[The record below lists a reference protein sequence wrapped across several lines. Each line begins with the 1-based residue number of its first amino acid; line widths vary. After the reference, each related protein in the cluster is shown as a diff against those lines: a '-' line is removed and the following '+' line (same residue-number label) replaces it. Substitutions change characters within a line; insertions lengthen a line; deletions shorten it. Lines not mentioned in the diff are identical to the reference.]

1 MSNSSGN
8 SYELRDVE
16 KNTQKLPNAAV
27 MGVGNISS
35 EKRPSYVYDDGA
47 VPGESFTY
55 GMRRLFYAI
64 VQLARNE

>member
-16 KNTQKLPNAAV
+16 KNTEKMPNAAV
-27 MGVGNISS
+27 VGVGNIPS
-35 EKRPSYVYDDGA
+35 EKRPGYVYDDGA

-55 GMRRLFYAI
+55 GMRL
-64 VQLARNE
+64 LLL